1 MIFGYL
7 NMRTAQF
14 KLNGEILGFSFGI
27 FSLLTS
33 GLILPITLIIALVVY
48 YRNKLKKED
57 FEKKWG
63 ALFEIVKTKNI
74 FSRSYMIVF
83 YIRRILILSF
93 CFFAPSKKASL
104 ILLLTCA
111 ANYIFSLYIGG
122 TKPLKSRQLN
132 NLEIFNEFFVASST
146 FLVIIL
152 SDWVGS

>member
-1 MIFGYL
+1 
-7 NMRTAQF
+7 
-14 KLNGEILGFSFGI
+14 LGFSFGI

-33 GLILPITLIIALVVY
+33 GLIFPITLIIALVVY
-48 YRNKLKKED
+48 YRSKLKKED
-57 FEKKWG
+57 FEKNWG

-74 FSRSYMIVF
+74 FSRLYMIVF

-93 CFFAPSKKASL
+93 CFFAPSKNSSL
-104 ILLLTCA
+104 ILLLTCV

-122 TKPLKSRQLN
+122 TRPLESRQLN

-152 SDWVGS
+152 SDWVGT